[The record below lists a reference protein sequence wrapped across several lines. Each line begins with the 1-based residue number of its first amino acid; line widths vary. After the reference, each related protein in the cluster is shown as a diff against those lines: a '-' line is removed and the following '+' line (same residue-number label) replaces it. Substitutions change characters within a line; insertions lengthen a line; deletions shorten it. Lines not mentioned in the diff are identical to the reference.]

1 MTSDD
6 TDVRTVKYT
15 MEKPARPMAKTLPA
29 ETAKPVARAKPLA
42 ARKPGDANARSLRW
56 SLGATLVI
64 AACIIALTYRA
75 EITALQVVVL
85 AGAIGAFFSS
95 LTRWSAL
102 DDHANG
108 NKQGLGQRL
117 TDRAVFSLVTPV
129 VGAIAAAVLYVCF
142 AAGLVD
148 GGSFFPS
155 FKCKLAGGCSTFTDF
170 LNNYGPSEAVHY
182 ARLCVWG
189 FIAGYAER
197 LVPDRLRGITGAAPL
212 RQQEQPVM

>member
-1 MTSDD
+1 MTNDE
-6 TDVRTVKYT
+6 TDVRTVKFS
-15 MEKPARPMAKTLPA
+15 MEKPARPIAKTLPA
-29 ETAKPVARAKPLA
+29 ETGMPVARTKALPT
-42 ARKPGDANARSLRW
+42 RKPGDASARSLRW

-64 AACIIALTYRA
+64 AVCIIALTYQA

-102 DDHANG
+102 DD
-108 NKQGLGQRL
+108 QGAKAGQRL

-142 AAGLVD
+142 AAGLVE

-155 FKCKLAGGCSTFTDF
+155 FNCKLTAGCASFSDF
-170 LNNYGPSEAVHY
+170 LNNYGPTEAVHY

-197 LVPDRLRGITGAAPL
+197 LVPDRLRGIANPQPA
-212 RQQEQPVM
+212 RIQERNAI

>member
-1 MTSDD
+1 MTNDE
-6 TDVRTVKYT
+6 TDVRTVKFS
-15 MEKPARPMAKTLPA
+15 MEKPARPISKALPA
-29 ETAKPVARAKPLA
+29 ESGLPVARTKALPV
-42 ARKPGDANARSLRW
+42 RKPGDANARSLRW
-56 SLGATLVI
+56 SLGATIVI

-102 DDHANG
+102 DD
-108 NKQGLGQRL
+108 QGAKAGQRL

-155 FKCKLAGGCSTFTDF
+155 FSCKLATGCASFTDF
-170 LNNYGPSEAVHY
+170 LNNYGPTEAVHY

-197 LVPDRLRGITGAAPL
+197 LVPDRLRGIANPQPA
-212 RQQEQPVM
+212 RIQERNAI